1 MTSGSK
7 HSITGTL
14 FIECVLRCVCV
25 IPLVA
30 LGLLA
35 LPAVALA
42 DRPMQPIVL
51 RAWGVPDENAIGP
64 IRDSEREVIKAFRNK
79 FPWIEPVGTTGMTI
93 GDSSQTLDM
102 MPMMQIAGD
111 IAPDVLGVSFRNSD
125 TYIQTKLLYPLDEY
139 LEQLAGT
146 KVADAPLMD
155 NEQYLAAM
163 RKAAG
168 WAPVDARVPE
178 RLWPVMR
185 RRCPSGSA
193 CPYYKEAAHHGD
205 TPHYHVW
212 TFPAGLIVL
221 GMVYERPLFAEYADQ
236 GIEPRVPRDWEEL
249 LVWAKKLTDPKKDQ
263 YGLAM
268 DLTQPGWY
276 LLSFLYSASGR
287 VVEQDESGEWHCV
300 INSDAGVE
308 AAYFLARLRLEK
320 TPGGYRGVL
329 SNTMEFSGGS
339 ARFGMQFRYLD
350 ERFLVS
356 AHDQTKGF
364 GPVPRGPDG
373 KRGSELNA
381 SLCGIFSGL
390 ANDLP
395 RRDAAWEYIQ
405 FYDSMAARAI
415 RTRKLVE
422 AGLGEFVPAPLLRQL
437 NDRGQYDDILRRIPP
452 EWEEANRTALE
463 AGVPEPYGKNC
474 NSIYQELNKPVGA
487 ILRSQ
492 IVQDAIDAGR
502 PDLGKAEIRRI
513 LDRAAERI
521 NQRLLG
527 HLPAEV
533 QQRRGIIAWV
543 AVVLIV
549 LLFSLVFWKVIRLFG
564 AQARANLG
572 RQQAG
577 RFKLKYLIL
586 LPALGTIALWMYWP
600 LIRGSVIAFQRYSV
614 LGDSEWIGAG
624 NFADVLFD
632 TEFWQS
638 MWLSLLYA
646 VMFLLFGFWTPIA
659 LAFLLQEVP
668 RGKLLFRTLYYL
680 PAVLSGVVVIFLWKS
695 FYAPEGLLNVLL
707 NVLVKACNLL
717 PGIHLEPVY
726 ENWLDK
732 PAAAMFLCLL
742 PTIWAGVGPGC
753 LIYLAALKTIPD
765 ELYEAAE
772 IDGAGLWRK
781 IFSVSL
787 PSIGTLVSINL
798 IGAIIGAIRGASG
811 FILAMTGG
819 GPYGESG
826 GATEVIGL
834 KLFFTTFGRLQFGVG
849 AAMAW
854 ILGSML
860 IGLTVIQL
868 QRLSRIEF
876 RAAGTN

>member
-1 MTSGSK
+1 MTIGGK
-7 HSITGTL
+7 HSIAGTR
-14 FIECVLRCVCV
+14 FATCVHRWVTV
-25 IPLVA
+25 IA
-30 LGLLA
+30 AGLLQLLAWPA
-35 LPAVALA
+35 LAVAES
-42 DRPMQPIVL
+42 PQPPLVL

-64 IRDSEREVIKAFRNK
+64 IRDCEREVLRAFRNK
-79 FPWIEPVGTTGMTI
+79 FPGIEPVGTTGMTI
-93 GDSSQTLDM
+93 GDSNQTLDM

-111 IAPDVLGVSFRNSD
+111 IAPDVLLVNFRSSE
-125 TYIQTKLLYPLDEY
+125 TYIEMKLLYPLDEY
-139 LEQLAGT
+139 LERLTGVT
-146 KVADAPLMD
+146 VADSPLMET
-155 NEQYLAAM
+155 EQYLARM
-163 RKAAG
+163 RQATG
-168 WAPVDARVPE
+168 WAQVDARVPQ
-178 RLWPVMR
+178 RLWPVIR
-185 RRCPSGSA
+185 RRCPYGSR
-193 CPYYKEAAHHGD
+193 CPYYKGATLHGD
-205 TPHYHVW
+205 APHYHVFM
-212 TFPAGLIVL
+212 FPAGLIVL

-249 LVWAKKLTDPKKDQ
+249 LDWAKKLTDPKRNQ
-263 YGLAM
+263 YGLAI
-268 DLTQPGWY
+268 DLTNPGWY
-276 LLSFLYSASGR
+276 LLSFLYSAGGQ
-287 VVEQDESGEWHCV
+287 VVEQDESGQWRCV

-308 AAYFLARLRLEK
+308 AAYFLARLRMEK

-339 ARFGMQFRYLD
+339 GRFGMQFRYLD

-373 KRGSELNA
+373 KSGSELNA

-390 ANDLP
+390 ANERP

-405 FYDSMAARAI
+405 FYDSMEARAI
-415 RTRKLVE
+415 RTRKLVA

-437 NDRGQYDDILRRIPP
+437 NEHGQYDDILRRIPP
-452 EWEEANRTALE
+452 EWEEANRVALE

-513 LDRAAERI
+513 LDRATERI

-527 HLPAEV
+527 HLTPEV
-533 QQRRGIIAWV
+533 QQRRGTIAWFV
-543 AVVLIV
+543 VVLIV
-549 LLFSLVFWKVIRLFG
+549 LLFTLAFWKVIRLFG
-564 AQARANLG
+564 AQARASFG
-572 RQQAG
+572 RPKEGQ
-577 RFKLKYLIL
+577 FKLKYLVL
-586 LPALGTIALWMYWP
+586 LPALGSIALWMYWP
-600 LIRGSVIAFQRYSV
+600 LIRGSVIAFQNYSV
-614 LGDSEWIGAG
+614 LGESQWTGAD

-632 TEFWQS
+632 PEFWQS

-646 VMFLLFGFWTPIA
+646 AMFLLFGFWTPIA

-680 PAVLSGVVVIFLWKS
+680 PAVLSGVVVIFLWRS

-707 NVLVKACNLL
+707 NVLVKVCNLL
-717 PGIHLEPVY
+717 PGIHLEPIY

-765 ELYEAAE
+765 EQYEAAE

-781 IFSVSL
+781 VFSVSL
-787 PSIGTLVSINL
+787 PSISTLVAINL

-819 GPYGESG
+819 GPYDESG

-860 IGLTVIQL
+860 IGLTILQL

-876 RAAGTN
+876 RAAGNN